1 MRFLQLEV
9 SLRLSREHLPAIERR
24 TARADAGP
32 DGPDGRLTQP
42 PIGRLNGLGV
52 VSLARFLILH
62 RGWLSPRFS
71 DLCKPSTAVNPY
83 PRKSRMWLIFRAAT
97 RLFAELLQLSPL
109 HVTRGEAAV
118 AFHYWVWITIQERR
132 GRAYEGSPCGPSSRR
147 PRHQRR
153 PPVWALGGT
162 AASTPALR

>member
-1 MRFLQLEV
+1 MRFSQLEV
-9 SLRLSREHLPAIERR
+9 SLRLLGASLPAIERR
-24 TARADAGP
+24 AARANAVP

-83 PRKSRMWLIFRAAT
+83 PRKSRRWLIFRAAT
-97 RLFAELLQLSPL
+97 RLRADLL
-109 HVTRGEAAV
+109 HAV
-118 AFHYWVWITIQERR
+118 AVECDQGRSGCRTVLPWVWIIVQD
-132 GRAYEGSPCGPSSRR
+132 AEGEL
-147 PRHQRR
+147 
-153 PPVWALGGT
+153 VKD
-162 AASTPALR
+162 